1 MQQGRCVDLGTT
13 FEKGSATSQPTGMKK
28 TIAYIFALIVV
39 STTVYAQRGLHIGVT
54 VAPSAVFIVNQ
65 NNYETLDQVPI
76 ISRSELDYTAKW
88 GYTAGV
94 VLGFNF
100 NRHWGIQSGVRYVRT
115 GQNYEDTFNPGQ
127 GYPTPY
133 HVVREVDLR
142 YIRVP
147 LVGRYKF
154 DFKRKQFKMY
164 TTFGPYI
171 GWLLKASE
179 SVVINDVPRT
189 DLTPTENKFNH
200 IDAGLSV
207 GVGGEYHIIPSVYIS
222 LGLAL
227 DYGLMDINGKTIKDL
242 EWFSK
247 NDVGYNRSQN
257 FNAGLSFGVH
267 YILNPGS
274 ENPFRKIP
282 QEEESMRRY

>member
-1 MQQGRCVDLGTT
+1 
-13 FEKGSATSQPTGMKK
+13 MKK
-28 TIAYIFALIVV
+28 ILACIIVLFV
-39 STTVYAQRGLHIGVT
+39 LSANVYAQRGLHIGVT
-54 VAPSAVFIVNQ
+54 IAPSAVFIANQ
-65 NNYETLDQVPI
+65 NNYETLDQVPV
-76 ISRSELDYTAKW
+76 ISRSELDYTSKW

-100 NRHWGIQSGVRYVRT
+100 NKHWGLQSGVRYVRT
-115 GQNYEDTFNPGQ
+115 GQNYEDTFNPGL

-147 LVGRYKF
+147 LVARYKL
-154 DFKRKQFKMY
+154 DFKRKQWKMY
-164 TTFGPYI
+164 STLGPYV

-189 DLTPTENKFNH
+189 DLTPTEDKFNH
-200 IDAGLSV
+200 FDVGLSF
-207 GVGGEYHIIPSVYIS
+207 GIGGEYHIVPSVYLS

-227 DYGLMDINGKTIKDL
+227 DYGLMDMNGKTIKDR

-247 NDVGYNRSQN
+247 NDVSYQKSQN
-257 FNAGLSFGVH
+257 FNAGVSVGIH

-274 ENPFRKIP
+274 QNPFRKNKTDD
-282 QEEESMRRY
+282 EASMRRY

>member
-1 MQQGRCVDLGTT
+1 
-13 FEKGSATSQPTGMKK
+13 MKK
-28 TIAYIFALIVV
+28 ILAYTIALFMV
-39 STTVYAQRGLHIGVT
+39 STTTYAQRGLHIGVT

-100 NRHWGIQSGVRYVRT
+100 NRHWGLQSGVRYVRT

-127 GYPTPY
+127 GYPSPY

-154 DFKRKQFKMY
+154 DFRNKKFKMY
-164 TTFGPYI
+164 TTLGPYV

-189 DLTPTENKFNH
+189 DLTPTKDKFNGF
-200 IDAGLSV
+200 DFGVSA
-207 GVGGEYHIIPSVYIS
+207 GVGGEYFVIPSVYLS

-227 DYGLMDINGKTIKDL
+227 DYGFLDMNGKAIKDR

-247 NDVGYNRSQN
+247 NDVSYQKSQN
-257 FNAGLSFGVH
+257 LNAGISLGVH

-274 ENPFRKIP
+274 QNPFRKIP

>member
-1 MQQGRCVDLGTT
+1 MRKILFG
-13 FEKGSATSQPTGMKK
+13 ATALLL
-28 TIAYIFALIVV
+28 IATNL
-39 STTVYAQRGLHIGVT
+39 YAQRGLHFGAT
-54 VAPSAVFIVNQ
+54 VAPSSVFIVNQ

-88 GYTAGV
+88 GYTAGA

-100 NRHWGIQSGVRYVRT
+100 NKHWGLQTGLRYVRT

-142 YIRVP
+142 YMRVP
-147 LVGRYKF
+147 LVARYKL
-154 DFKRKQFKMY
+154 DFKRKQWKMY
-164 TTFGPYI
+164 TTLGPYV

-189 DLTPTENKFNH
+189 DLTPTEDKFNH
-200 IDAGLSV
+200 LDVGLSL
-207 GVGGEYHIIPSVYIS
+207 GIGGEYHIVPSVYLS
-222 LGLAL
+222 LGLAV
-227 DYGLMDINGKTIKDL
+227 DYGLMDMNGKAIKDL

-247 NDVGYNRSQN
+247 NDVGYNKSQN
-257 FNAGLSFGVH
+257 FNAGISVGVH
-267 YILNPGS
+267 YILNPGAQ
-274 ENPFRKIP
+274 NPFRKGKADDEASI
-282 QEEESMRRY
+282 RRY